1 MANYVKT
8 TDFAVKDSADLI
20 LGNEWDVE
28 FTAIQESLKTK
39 AGVFG
44 GQIPVTTNNPGTID
58 KALYPNIYTLPGI
71 PDLTIHGNKAA
82 VGATAPSASEDIV
95 GPTNL
100 TVGQLQPLFMAA
112 GPSSVSVESG
122 ADFLVSGTPAGITSL
137 LLHFDGSAG
146 QKVFTDSSGNN
157 VDVSYSADYVALGN
171 NPKFGTT
178 GCTFQ
183 GGGGTLFIDVA
194 EGDNFDLRD
203 GSDFTVEGWFYS
215 EEPETFNGDILMD
228 FSNHFNTL
236 FRIYIS
242 SNNLIAQT
250 FNDADGNSQHTS
262 AVTADTWHHFAYE
275 RFGDT
280 LCLYFNGVRDDNYP
294 RTVSGTWAG
303 TFGAN
308 PIYIGAGYLSSA
320 QSTFFGGSMDEI
332 RITKGQAVYK
342 GPFTPPIAPF
352 PNGQATGFLDAG
364 TGTTGLI
371 PHAELLKVGTKTY
384 IIPDQHSV
392 DEGST
397 AHAWVAA

>member
-20 LGNEWDVE
+20 LGNEWNVE
-28 FTAIQESLKTK
+28 FDAIQDSLESKGNIV
-39 AGVFG
+39 AGQV
-44 GQIPVTTNNPGTID
+44 PVTTNNPGTID

-82 VGATAPSASEDIV
+82 VGATAPSASETIV

-100 TVGQLQPLFMAA
+100 TVGQLQPLFMAQ

-122 ADFLVSGTPAGITSL
+122 ADFLVSGTPVGTTSL

-157 VDVSYSADYVALGN
+157 VDVTFSADYVALGN
-171 NPKFGTT
+171 NPKFGPT

-236 FRIYIS
+236 FRLRVQNYNFEANVYNDGAS
-242 SNNLIAQT
+242 S
-250 FNDADGNSQHTS
+250 SHSS
-262 AVTADTWHHFAYE
+262 AIVANTWYHFAYE
-275 RFGDT
+275 RYQDT
-280 LCLYFNGVRDDNYP
+280 LCLYLNGERDDNYP
-294 RTVSGTWAG
+294 AAISGTWAG

-308 PIYIGAGYLSSA
+308 PIYIGAGYLSDS
-320 QSTFFGGSMDEI
+320 QGTYFGGSMDEI

-342 GPFTPPIAPF
+342 GPFTPPAAPF

-397 AHAWVAA
+397 AHTWVAA